1 MKIECTTNKIK
12 NSIITAERITGK
24 NLTLPVLGSVLLSVT
39 GKILTIRSTNL
50 SIGININIPVKVI
63 NEGTVAVRGD
73 ILSHLFSNIT
83 NDSPVIFESINNTLH
98 VSINNN
104 KSIIKTLPTDDFPT
118 LPTVEGDTFTIPA
131 KKLIEGM
138 KAVYYSASISEIK
151 PEIGSIYIYPE
162 DDMVVFVA
170 TDSFRLAEK
179 KIKLKQRLD
188 FSSIL
193 IPHKNAIELIK
204 VFDNLDE
211 DISITINKNQA
222 ALVCNGIYF
231 TTRLI
236 DATFPD
242 YKQIIPKEFTTT
254 VTLLK
259 QDFINSLKVSNI
271 FSDKFNQITIDV
283 NPSKKIFNLES
294 KNTDIGEN
302 STSVQSA
309 LTGES
314 VQANFNYKY
323 ITDAFQ
329 SINTDSLTIMFHGNT
344 KPTIIKPIGDT
355 SFMYLVMPMHK

>member
-12 NSIITAERITGK
+12 NAIILAERITGK
-24 NLTLPVLGSVLLSVT
+24 NLTLPVLGSVLLSVE
-39 GKILTIRSTNL
+39 GKTLTIRSTNL
-50 SIGININIPVKVI
+50 SIGININIPVKVLS
-63 NEGTVAVRGD
+63 EGTLAVRGD

-83 NDSPVIFESINNTLH
+83 NDSPVVFESVDNTLH

-104 KSIIKTLPTDDFPT
+104 KSIIKTLPTEDFPT
-118 LPTVEGDTFTIPA
+118 LPTVEGESFVIPS

-162 DDMVVFVA
+162 DDMLVFIA

-188 FSSIL
+188 FSGIL
-193 IPHKNAIELIK
+193 IPYKNATELIK
-204 VFDNLDE
+204 VFDSLDE
-211 DISITINKNQA
+211 DINITINKNQA
-222 ALVCNGIYF
+222 ALVCNGTYF

-259 QDFINSLKVSNI
+259 KDFVNSLKVSNI

-302 STSVQSA
+302 STSVQAA

-323 ITDAFQ
+323 IIDCFQ
-329 SINTDSLTIMFHGNT
+329 SINTDSLTIMFYGNT
-344 KPTIIKPIGDT
+344 KPTIIKPIGDN